1 MSRAAVAFPAR
12 GSYGPASLGSLPP
25 AHPWVRRADQLRREA
40 GLPPLSD
47 LDRAPGFDP
56 AVHLRS
62 ANASP
67 LTFLCG
73 LLDAERIAGDH
84 EVVVVVASSTG
95 WYTAL
100 AASGALEFDD
110 AFRLVQTMALLAEEP
125 IVDDDPGGQL
135 IYPLTDDE
143 WRTAPMHASSLESAL
158 AEHGAGNGHTPA
170 VHRALELGAF
180 SVLSGSGAG
189 LGRVAA
195 ALTPV
200 LIGTRRF
207 PLRPA
212 MQEAWHTPL
221 RAAAAAAA
229 AQRLDGLAWAAPNVT
244 LIDGRGARFTP
255 YSTDPAEL
263 AHHTIAEQPVTTYDF
278 ARSMRAA
285 LRDYAPDVILLPGP
299 GASLGEVTA
308 QLIVSEGYR
317 GIRTRAD
324 LEEAQAGATPILLS
338 MRR

>member
-1 MSRAAVAFPAR
+1 
-12 GSYGPASLGSLPP
+12 
-25 AHPWVRRADQLRREA
+25 
-40 GLPPLSD
+40 
-47 LDRAPGFDP
+47 
-56 AVHLRS
+56 
-62 ANASP
+62 
-67 LTFLCG
+67 
-73 LLDAERIAGDH
+73 
-84 EVVVVVASSTG
+84 
-95 WYTAL
+95 
-100 AASGALEFDD
+100 
-110 AFRLVQTMALLAEEP
+110 
-125 IVDDDPGGQL
+125 
-135 IYPLTDDE
+135 
-143 WRTAPMHASSLESAL
+143 MHASSLESAL

>member
-1 MSRAAVAFPAR
+1 
-12 GSYGPASLGSLPP
+12 LPP

-40 GLPPLSD
+40 NLPPLSD

-62 ANASP
+62 ANALP
-67 LTFLCG
+67 LTFMCG

-110 AFRLVQTMALLAEEP
+110 AFRLMQAMALAAEEP
-125 IVDDDPGGQL
+125 IVDGDPGGQL
-135 IYPLTDDE
+135 VYPLTDDQ
-143 WRTAPMHASSLESAL
+143 WRADPTHAATIEAAL
-158 AEHGAGNGHTPA
+158 TEHGVGNGHAPE

-180 SVLSGSGAG
+180 SVLSGIDAG
-189 LGRVAA
+189 LNRVAA
-195 ALTPV
+195 ALPPV
-200 LIGTRRF
+200 LVGTRRF

-221 RAAAAAAA
+221 RAETAANAARELA
-229 AQRLDGLAWAAPNVT
+229 GLTWAAPNVT

-255 YSTDPAEL
+255 YSTDPADL
-263 AHHTIAEQPVTTYDF
+263 AHQTIVEQPVSTYDF
-278 ARSMRAA
+278 GRSMRAA
-285 LRDYAPDVILLPGP
+285 LRDYAPEVILLPGP

-308 QLIVSEGYR
+308 QLIVAEGYH

-324 LEEAQAGATPILLS
+324 LEAAQASATPILLS